1 MKVILREDVDNLG
14 DMGETV
20 NVAPGYARNY
30 LLPRRLAVH
39 AESASAKQIE
49 HEMRIIGKRE
59 QKRHAELVQIAGTL
73 EGVTLEFIAKS
84 GAEGKLFGSITNLHI
99 SNKLAEH
106 GHQVNRRK
114 IQLAEPI
121 KSLGEHDVVI
131 QLKDGV
137 GATIKVIVEAE
148 EPEPGEAIAQE
159 DTTEAAPEAAETPTA
174 EEPPAKEASA
184 EEAPSEEAFP
194 EIVINTGG
202 GDEPAEEDSAEEPA

>member
-1 MKVILREDVDNLG
+1 MKVILCEDVDNLG

-59 QKRHAELVQIAGTL
+59 QKRRAELVQVAGTL
-73 EGVTLEFIAKS
+73 EGVTLEFTAKA

-99 SNKLAEH
+99 SNKLAEL

-114 IQLAEPI
+114 IQLAEPL
-121 KSLGEHDVVI
+121 KSLGEHAVSI
-131 QLKDGV
+131 QLTSGV

-148 EPEPGEAIAQE
+148 EPESGKAEKKVA
-159 DTTEAAPEAAETPTA
+159 TTEAAPEGAESSAA
-174 EEPPAKEASA
+174 EEPST
-184 EEAPSEEAFP
+184 EEALSEV
-194 EIVINTGG
+194 IVNTGD
-202 GDEPAEEDSAEEPA
+202 GDESAGEPATS

>member
-1 MKVILREDVDNLG
+1 MKVILCEDVDNLG

-59 QKRHAELVQIAGTL
+59 QKRRAELVQVAGTL
-73 EGVTLEFIAKS
+73 EGVTLEFTAKA
-84 GAEGKLFGSITNLHI
+84 GAEGKMFGSITSLHI
-99 SNKLAEH
+99 SNKLEEL

-121 KSLGEHDVVI
+121 RSLGEHDVSI
-131 QLKDGV
+131 QLTSGV
-137 GATIKVIVEAE
+137 SATIKVIVEAE
-148 EPEPGEAIAQE
+148 EPEPGEAKEQAATTE
-159 DTTEAAPEAAETPTA
+159 AATTEAATTEAAPEGAESAEA
-174 EEPPAKEASA
+174 EEPSA
-184 EEAPSEEAFP
+184 EEAVP
-194 EIVINTGG
+194 EVIINTAESAGESAG
-202 GDEPAEEDSAEEPA
+202 EPATG

>member
-1 MKVILREDVDNLG
+1 MKVILCEDVDNLG

-59 QKRHAELVQIAGTL
+59 QKRRAEFVQVAGTL
-73 EGVTLEFIAKS
+73 EGVTLEFTAKA
-84 GAEGKLFGSITNLHI
+84 GAEGKMFGSITSLHI
-99 SNKLAEH
+99 SNKLEEL

-121 KSLGEHDVVI
+121 RSLGEHDVSI
-131 QLKDGV
+131 QLTSGV

-148 EPEPGEAIAQE
+148 EPEPDKAKEQAA
-159 DTTEAAPEAAETPTA
+159 TTEAAPEGAESAAA
-174 EEPPAKEASA
+174 EEPPA
-184 EEAPSEEAFP
+184 EEELP
-194 EIVINTGG
+194 EVIVNTNTGD
-202 GDEPAEEDSAEEPA
+202 GDESAGEPATG

>member
-30 LLPRRLAVH
+30 LLPRRLAVQ

-59 QKRHAELVQIAGTL
+59 QKRHAELVQVAGTL
-73 EGVTLEFIAKS
+73 EGVTLQFTAKA

-99 SNKLAEH
+99 SNKLAEL

-114 IQLAEPI
+114 IQLAEPL
-121 KSLGEHDVVI
+121 KSLGEHAVSI
-131 QLKDGV
+131 QLTSGV

-148 EPEPGEAIAQE
+148 EPGPGEVKEQAAK
-159 DTTEAAPEAAETPTA
+159 TKTAPEGAETAAA
-174 EEPPAKEASA
+174 EEPSA
-184 EEAPSEEAFP
+184 EEALP
-194 EIVINTGG
+194 EVIVNTGD
-202 GDEPAEEDSAEEPA
+202 GDSPAEKEDSSEEPA

>member
-148 EPEPGEAIAQE
+148 EPEPGEVTEEQAKK
-159 DTTEAAPEAAETPTA
+159 TEAAPESTESPAA
-174 EEPPAKEASA
+174 EEPSA
-184 EEAPSEEAFP
+184 EEAPTEEALP
-194 EIVINTGG
+194 EIIIKTGG
-202 GDEPAEEDSAEEPA
+202 GGEPAGESAGNPAAS

>member
-73 EGVTLEFIAKS
+73 EGVTLEFTAKS
-84 GAEGKLFGSITNLHI
+84 GAEGKLFGSITSLHI

-148 EPEPGEAIAQE
+148 EPEPGEVTEEQAE
-159 DTTEAAPEAAETPTA
+159 KTEAAPESTESTAA
-174 EEPPAKEASA
+174 EEPP
-184 EEAPSEEAFP
+184 SEEALP
-194 EIVINTGG
+194 EIIINTGG
-202 GDEPAEEDSAEEPA
+202 GGESAGESAGDPVAS